1 MKRYHVKYFLFI
13 ILFVAAIVTAGC
25 VSENKN
31 NTGALTPTPPPF
43 ASPAE
48 SGNVK
53 LIGGFPIG
61 VSDEIVEYNGFV
73 FIGHGEFVMVY
84 NLTPYSR
91 IKNLKY
97 NDYSYRLDAG
107 AGNVT
112 DDGIVYQRGIV
123 RGMVQDRG
131 YLYTGSDTGITIWDI
146 SHLSTSGPVRL
157 SKYHLGGECW
167 DVQIDDSGNYL
178 YVAKGS
184 IKIFNVTDKTNPEYV
199 RSFGTSYRR
208 IALKE
213 SYIYTAGKHDTPGVA
228 FSIWDISDPTN
239 PRLSNTTTLKTAGS
253 LTGIW
258 SDGEYAYIADYKN
271 YVGIVKVTNK
281 AAPEVVNLKAA
292 TSSVVCPVDLKGREN
307 KLYVSGRYNCGG
319 GGGLY
324 VYDITN
330 RTSLTRI
337 MTPKSGS
344 VPGIGYTEGIA
355 LGEKDNV
362 WVAENTYGIAY
373 YNISG
378 FPAKKDPDTIL
389 YLGGNIDTIVALN
402 NDVLLCGDHNDAI
415 WTFDISD
422 PNNVTVLQR
431 LGLKGRFN
439 GGIGVTP
446 DKRYAFFPKV
456 MYADY
461 DNPLGRGG
469 FFVVDISDP
478 ANMKVVNVSGGQTL
492 ATHGAYVTPD
502 GNILYTN
509 EGVFN
514 IRDPTKPR
522 KVYTGYTSL
531 GPYVTRPSGT
541 YIIRTNGSHIIV
553 SNQTKVSAPS
563 TETAWTKT
571 WINGSDSGSITV
583 SSPDGNL
590 MMGVAHAYSVYHIS
604 SFDISDVSNITRL
617 KTRSYSS
624 GYSMTGISIDPK
636 THMAYTIESGSTIRS
651 WNVADPSNFYEVDK
665 ASAYGNNYGGWHF
678 DKSSG
683 RIFTG
688 WETGIFIFQTSY
700 NP

>member
-1 MKRYHVKYFLFI
+1 MKYLLFI
-13 ILFVAAIVTAGC
+13 ILIVAAIVTAGC

-31 NTGALTPTPPPF
+31 NDSALTPTPPPF
-43 ASPAE
+43 ALPAE
-48 SGNVK
+48 SGNVT
-53 LIGGFPIG
+53 LIGGLPIG

-84 NLTPYSR
+84 NLTPYTR
-91 IKNLKY
+91 IKKFTY

-107 AGNVT
+107 AGNT
-112 DDGIVYQRGIV
+112 NNKRIVKERGIV

-131 YLYTGSDTGITIWDI
+131 YLYTGSDTGLTIWDI
-146 SHLSTSGPVRL
+146 SNISTSAPVQL
-157 SKYHLGGECW
+157 SKLRTSGECW
-167 DVQIDDSGNYL
+167 DIQIDDSGNYL
-178 YVAKGS
+178 YMVKGS
-184 IKIFNVTDKTNPEYV
+184 IKIFNVTDKTHPV
-199 RSFGTSYRR
+199 FIKSFGSSYRR
-208 IALKE
+208 IALTGR
-213 SYIYTAGKHDTPGVA
+213 YIYTAAKHDPPGVA

-271 YVGIVKVTNK
+271 SVGIINVANK
-281 AAPEVVNLKAA
+281 AAPEVVNLRAA
-292 TSSVVCPVDLKGREN
+292 ISSVVCPVDLKGRNN
-307 KLYVSGRYNCGG
+307 KLYVSGRYNCGW

-337 MTPKSGS
+337 MAPKSGS
-344 VPGIGYTEGIA
+344 VQGIGYTEGIA

-362 WVAENTYGIAY
+362 WVAENTYGAAY
-373 YNISG
+373 YNISV

-389 YLGGNIDTIVALN
+389 FLGGNIDTMVALN
-402 NDVLLCGDHNDAI
+402 KDILLAGDHNNAI
-415 WTFDISD
+415 WTFNISD
-422 PNNVTVLQR
+422 PNNVTILQR
-431 LGLKGRFN
+431 MNLNGRFN
-439 GGIGVTP
+439 GGIGLTQ

-469 FFVVDISDP
+469 FFVVDVSDP

-492 ATHGAYVTPD
+492 ATHGALVTPD

-522 KVYTGYTSL
+522 KVYAGYTSL

-541 YIIRTNGSHIIV
+541 YIIRTNGSHITV
-553 SNQTKVSAPS
+553 SNQTKVSAPY

-571 WINGSDSGSITV
+571 WIKGSDSGSITV
-583 SSPDGNL
+583 STPDGNL
-590 MMGVAHAYSVYHIS
+590 MMGVAHVSGVYHIS

-617 KTRSYSS
+617 KTRSYVS
-624 GYSMTGISIDPK
+624 GHSMTGISIDPK

-651 WNVADPSNFYEVDK
+651 WNVADPSNFYEVDN

-678 DKSSG
+678 DKSTG

-688 WETGIFIFQTSY
+688 WETGIFIFQSSY
-700 NP
+700 DP